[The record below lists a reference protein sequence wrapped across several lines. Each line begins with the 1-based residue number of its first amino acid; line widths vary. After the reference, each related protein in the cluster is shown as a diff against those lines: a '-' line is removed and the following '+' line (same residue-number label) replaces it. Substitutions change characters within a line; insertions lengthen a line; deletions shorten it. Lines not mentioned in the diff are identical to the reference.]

1 LRNESVQ
8 ILIFLLVAS
17 CADAQVIV
25 DQEFVAPTNVGYFLD
40 YPGDYM
46 AQTFTVRNSGRLVQ
60 LAVQVVNRGGPV
72 QVIDDL
78 YMKLVRTDSAG
89 SPVISDVLSSRT
101 ISRFA
106 VPTSDSPVSMIPID
120 LTSDNLQMHV
130 GDVLAITLSSNNTD
144 ANAGDGQYVWKEDFF
159 DRISGGKFF
168 VYSPRIF
175 GPAPFYKWNTA
186 NPTITN
192 DAGYRIFIQPVPE
205 PTALNLALV
214 GCIAAMCG
222 HYRRPKS
229 RT

>member
-1 LRNESVQ
+1 MNPFKYSF
-8 ILIFLLVAS
+8 IFLLVAS

-159 DRISGGKFF
+159 DRISGGNSSFIHLASSVQRPF
-168 VYSPRIF
+168 INGIRQTQPSPTMPVIVF
-175 GPAPFYKWNTA
+175 LS
-186 NPTITN
+186 NPCPNPPLST
-192 DAGYRIFIQPVPE
+192 
-205 PTALNLALV
+205 
-214 GCIAAMCG
+214 
-222 HYRRPKS
+222 
-229 RT
+229 